1 MAFVYIVMNAADN
14 NAIQEVFTSL
24 SEAQDYIYNWN
35 INHPEDLFWYDDWQ
49 VDL

>member
-24 SEAQDYIYNWN
+24 NEAEVYCNKWN
-35 INHPEDLFWYDDWQ
+35 KAHTEDHFWWDDWQ

>member
-24 SEAQDYIYNWN
+24 DEAERYIDEWSLISPNLW
-35 INHPEDLFWYDDWQ
+35 IDDWQ